1 YILSRYHITDA
12 AAFYSGQDF
21 WNVPNDPSQG
31 DANVKQPPYYL
42 TTTMPGGKPTFSL
55 TTTFVPRQGPNLAAF
70 MAVDSTASENYGKL
84 RILRMPANTPIP
96 GPGQAQNAFQ
106 SRFAGELNLLGVG
119 ASSVRYGN
127 LLTLPY
133 AGGLVYIE
141 PVYIQVAA
149 GGGQE
154 PYPILQRVLVS
165 FGSEIGVARTLDEA
179 LAQVFGK
186 EQTTDN
192 QQQQQEQ
199 QTEQN
204 QQQEETSALQTAINE
219 AQQAYDDATKAL
231 QSDPPNWEEF
241 GKAQQRLDEALE
253 KLRTAGVQAPVTPT
267 PTPSPTGSPEPT
279 ESPTPAPSGSP

>member
-1 YILSRYHITDA
+1 M
-12 AAFYSGQDF
+12 
-21 WNVPNDPSQG
+21 PS
-31 DANVKQPPYYL
+31 
-42 TTTMPGGKPTFSL
+42 
-55 TTTFVPRQGPNLAAF
+55 
-70 MAVDSTASENYGKL
+70 
-84 RILRMPANTPIP
+84 NTPIP

-165 FGSEIGVARTLDEA
+165 FGSEIGVARNLDEA

-186 EQTTDN
+186 EQTTGDQQQQQSQENQQQEN
-192 QQQQQEQ
+192 QQQQQ
-199 QTEQN
+199 
-204 QQQEETSALQTAINE
+204 SALQTAIGD
-219 AQQAYDDATKAL
+219 AQKAYDDATKAL

-241 GKAQQRLDEALE
+241 GKAQQRLDDALE

-267 PTPSPTGSPEPT
+267 PLADRFTVAVAVPDRVGDPGADRITGARVLALSICVSPASGIVFRHTPTRGG
-279 ESPTPAPSGSP
+279 AVR